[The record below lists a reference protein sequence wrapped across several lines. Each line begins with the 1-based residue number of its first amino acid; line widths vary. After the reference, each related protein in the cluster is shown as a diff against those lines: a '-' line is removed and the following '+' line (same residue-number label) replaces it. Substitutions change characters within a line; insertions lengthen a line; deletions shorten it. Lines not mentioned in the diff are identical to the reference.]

1 MYIRVERHILDRQF
15 EEFYRQNAMRYSEHA
30 QEYLDKLYTYQ
41 NVSDPLL
48 TGDLD
53 IINRMRELIADGCRG
68 LDAGFGA
75 GARDTYLYHEAGY
88 DMVGLEYVH
97 ENIRVA
103 REKHPDIA
111 ERLIFGDLSV
121 PLLFSDSEFDF
132 VLCNAVIQ
140 HIQPALVAD
149 VTIPELSRVLKTGGV
164 LQLMFKV
171 GNGIKTVFDSAYG
184 WDRTFW
190 LFEPDMIQS
199 ALMDCG
205 LMVIPSIEGK
215 LSGLIH
221 FMDAKPMEHCVLF
234 ARKCA

>member
-1 MYIRVERHILDRQF
+1 MLYIVLRRYVLDKQF
-15 EEFYRQNAMRYSEHA
+15 EEFYRHNAMRYSEHA
-30 QEYLDKLYTYQ
+30 QEYLDNLYTYQ

-48 TGDLD
+48 TRDSD
-53 IINRMRELIADGCRG
+53 IINRMQALISDGSRG

-75 GARDTYLYHEAGY
+75 GARDTYLYHQSGY
-88 DMVGLEYVH
+88 DMLGLEYVD

-121 PLLFSDSEFDF
+121 PLPFSDGAFDF

-140 HIQPALVAD
+140 HIQPELVAE
-149 VTIPELSRVLKTGGV
+149 VTIPELSRVLKTGGI

-171 GNGIKTVFDSAYG
+171 GSGIKTIFDTAYG
-184 WDRTFW
+184 CDRTFW
-190 LFEPDMIQS
+190 LFQPDSIQS
-199 ALMDCG
+199 ALADST
-205 LMVIPSIEGK
+205 LMVIPKIEGE
-215 LSGLIH
+215 LSGLIY

-234 ARKCA
+234 ARKG